1 MVCLESRDK
10 NSRTCACKSPGA
22 LLACFLSGS
31 GSSKDHQLTCLKGF
45 SPDLLKEDVQQRG
58 IKTVRAH
65 VCVCVC
71 VRVVVENY
79 DTVWQESFQSHV
91 EPFQDLSSVSSW
103 EAVFSPSHFAIL
115 IELLSLRVIWRA

>member
-1 MVCLESRDK
+1 M
-10 NSRTCACKSPGA
+10 
-22 LLACFLSGS
+22 
-31 GSSKDHQLTCLKGF
+31 
-45 SPDLLKEDVQQRG
+45 
-58 IKTVRAH
+58 
-65 VCVCVC
+65 CVCVC

-115 IELLSLRVIWRA
+115 ESYGTCRRQSLRRGSRDGLRAVMIHLDCQLDGI